1 MLKAIL
7 DFFDATI
14 AVPAAAGADD
24 RHSIELATAALL
36 VEVVRIDV
44 ETTDAEREAALRA
57 VREKFG
63 LSGTEAATLID
74 LAEQEVRQATDYYQ
88 FTSLINRRFTPEQ
101 KRKVMELMW
110 RVAYADEVISAHER
124 HLLRKIADLLHLT
137 PGEYLSA
144 QARAREAPGHPGCHP
159 GQHGRQTP

>member
-1 MLKAIL
+1 MLKAIR
-7 DFFDATI
+7 DFFDSAIAPPAT
-14 AVPAAAGADD
+14 AAAGGD

-44 ETTDAEREAALRA
+44 ETTDAERDAALRA

-63 LSGTEAATLID
+63 LSDAEATTLID
-74 LAEQEVRQATDYYQ
+74 LAEQEVRQANDYFQ

-110 RVAYADEVISAHER
+110 RIAYADEVISAHER

-137 PGEYLSA
+137 PAEYLGA
-144 QARAREAPGHPGCHP
+144 QARAREPQA
-159 GQHGRQTP
+159 GQP